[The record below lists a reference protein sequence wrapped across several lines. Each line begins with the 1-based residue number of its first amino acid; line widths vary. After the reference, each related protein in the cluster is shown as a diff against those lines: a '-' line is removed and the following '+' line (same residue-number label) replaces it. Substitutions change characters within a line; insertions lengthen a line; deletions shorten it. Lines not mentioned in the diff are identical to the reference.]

1 MGKTIAAPN
10 DHLPPL
16 PWLRA
21 FEAAARHTSFTAAAA
36 ELNLTPAAVSHQ
48 VRSLERRLGVLL
60 FERLARTLR
69 LTEMGSAY
77 TPPLRRAFDDLTAA
91 TVGLFG
97 PLGKCT
103 VSVSAPVSFVALWL
117 APRLAAFTAQFPQI
131 RLRLTSA
138 VWAHVPTES
147 AIDVDI
153 RLGDGVWPGHEAEL
167 LINIPAIVVCRP
179 SESFDSNPVERLKA
193 LATEPLIR
201 VTGYEDLW
209 QRLFRHY
216 GLSLPSSPSVDV
228 DTSLAALELAASG
241 YGPTIVLE
249 DFAKRHLEDGS
260 LVRAFDDKLP
270 IRASHYL
277 LTPTGERRVRPEA
290 ILFQVWLK
298 NQCEGPTGTTSPCAE
313 RV

>member
-48 VRSLERRLGVLL
+48 VRSLERHLGVLL

-77 TPPLRRAFDDLTAA
+77 TPPLRRAFDDLAAA

-117 APRLAAFTAQFPQI
+117 APRLGAFTAQFPQI

-179 SESFDSNPVERLKA
+179 SDSFDSNPVERLKA

-298 NQCEGPTGTTSPCAE
+298 NQCERAHRDYQPVC
-313 RV
+313 

>member
-1 MGKTIAAPN
+1 MGKTIATPN
-10 DHLPPL
+10 GFLPPL

-21 FEAAARHTSFTAAAA
+21 FEAAARHSSFTAAAA

-48 VRSLERRLGVLL
+48 VRSLERHLGVVL

-69 LTEMGSAY
+69 LTEMGNAY
-77 TPPLRRAFDDLTAA
+77 TPPLRRAFDELTAA

-97 PLGKCT
+97 PMGKCS

-117 APRLAAFTAQFPQI
+117 APRLAAFTSQFPHI
-131 RLRLTSA
+131 GLRLTSA
-138 VWAHVPTES
+138 IWAHASTES

-153 RLGDGVWPGHEAEL
+153 RLGDGVWPGHEAQL

-179 SESFDSNPVERLKA
+179 SKSADRNPLERLKA

-216 GLSLPSSPSVDV
+216 GLSSQSSPSVDV

-249 DFAKRHLEDGS
+249 DFAKRYLDDGR
-260 LVRAFDDKLP
+260 LVRALDDKLP

-277 LTPTGERRVRPEA
+277 LTPTGERRLRPEV
-290 ILFQVWLK
+290 ILFRVWLK
-298 NQCEGPTGTTSPCAE
+298 NQCQGACGPDLHVC
-313 RV
+313 

>member
-1 MGKTIAAPN
+1 MGKTAAPN
-10 DHLPPL
+10 DFLPPL

-21 FEAAARHTSFTAAAA
+21 FEAAARHSSFTAAAA

-48 VRSLERRLGVLL
+48 VRSLERHLGVVL

-69 LTEMGSAY
+69 LTEMGNAY
-77 TPPLRRAFDDLTAA
+77 TPPLRRAFDELTAA

-97 PLGKCT
+97 PTGKCS
-103 VSVSAPVSFVALWL
+103 VSVSAPVSFMALWL
-117 APRLAAFTAQFPQI
+117 APRLAAFTSQFPQI
-131 RLRLTSA
+131 GLRLTSA
-138 VWAHVPTES
+138 IWAHASSES

-153 RLGDGVWPGHEAEL
+153 RLGDGVWPGHEAQL
-167 LINIPAIVVCRP
+167 LINIPAIVVCR
-179 SESFDSNPVERLKA
+179 SFRSADRSPLERLKA
-193 LATEPLIR
+193 LASEPLIR

-249 DFAKRHLEDGS
+249 DFAQRYLDDGR
-260 LVRAFDDKLP
+260 LVRALEDRLP
-270 IRASHYL
+270 IGASHYL
-277 LTPTGERRVRPEA
+277 LTQTGERRLRPEV

-298 NQCEGPTGTTSPCAE
+298 NQCQEACGPDLH
-313 RV
+313 V